1 MKPPIAADGSSP
13 TSEYI
18 AQMSSAPKPIA
29 ITKGKKNATPSIRG
43 LNKYFAGIIA

>member
-18 AQMSSAPKPIA
+18 AQMSSVEKPMA
-29 ITKGKKNATPSIRG
+29 ITKGKKNAIPSSRG
-43 LNKYFAGIIA
+43 LSKHFAGIIV